1 MQIFKFGG
9 ASVRDTANIKNVCQI
24 IKKNNDKPT
33 LVVVSAMGKT
43 TDKLVALSQTFYKE
57 KRILPDPWNSFKK
70 DQLDV
75 VEKLFGRDRLDPSQ
89 KIKNLFS
96 ETEQFIDKMGFD
108 NYDLLYDHIVP
119 LGELISSIILEAYL
133 KHCGMQSEWIDARKF
148 ICTDNTHREARVI
161 WEETENNIRRE
172 LPFLLDEKV
181 LVTQGFLGA
190 TQEGVSTTLGR
201 EGSDYSAAIFASC
214 LNAES
219 VTIWKDVPGVLNADP
234 KWFDKTELIPEL
246 SYADATELTYYG
258 ATVIH
263 PKTIKPLQNKRITL
277 HVRSFMDPEA
287 PGTVI
292 RTTNRTLPIPSFIF
306 KINQIQLNIQPRDFS
321 FILED
326 NLSHIFKV
334 CHQNRIKINM
344 MHNTA
349 IHFFMA
355 IDDTGDN
362 VGAFVK
368 ELKKNYK
375 VERLDDLEL
384 ITIRYYNQETID
396 RVLVGKE
403 VLQILQDN
411 YTCQMLVKKKEDE

>member
-1 MQIFKFGG
+1 MQVFKFGG

-24 IKKNNDKPT
+24 IKINNDKPT

-43 TDKLVALSQTFYKE
+43 TDKLVALSQSFYKE
-57 KRILPDPWNSFKK
+57 KKLLSDPWKAFKK
-70 DQLDV
+70 DQLDI
-75 VEKLFGRDRLDPSQ
+75 VEELFGREQSAASQ
-89 KIKNLFS
+89 KIKNLIS
-96 ETEQFIDKMGFD
+96 ETEHVIHEIGFD

-119 LGELISSIILEAYL
+119 LGELFSSIILEATL
-133 KHCGMQSEWIDARKF
+133 KNSGMQSEWIDAREF
-148 ICTDNTHREARVI
+148 IRTDDTHREARVI
-161 WEETENNIRRE
+161 WEETESKIRKE

-181 LVTQGFLGA
+181 IVTQGFLGS
-190 TQEGVSTTLGR
+190 TEDGVSTTLGR

-214 LNAES
+214 LNADS

-277 HVRSFMDPEA
+277 HVRSFMDPDA

-306 KINQIQLNIQPRDFS
+306 KVNQIQLNIQPRDFS

-355 IDDTGDN
+355 VDDTGDN
-362 VGAFVK
+362 VGTFVK

-403 VLQILQDN
+403 VLQKLQDN